1 MNHSVP
7 PPVDEYSKDRA
18 APLLTQL
25 QKLLHRG
32 VAQAARRHVRD
43 AQQTGIIVRI
53 KKQFEVGNEVADFF
67 AVEKTLATDEV
78 IKDLEGLQF
87 ARSGG
92 DFEFDVL
99 RKLIRYYME
108 ANKFKNGLRALRS
121 AAAYFPEHTLAP
133 EVAEEMSDVFNEL
146 YLNDGADI
154 MSPIESLGLFDEFK
168 ELTPSGEKGDT
179 MIRKLAD
186 RLAQVDLLGRAAELL
201 QRQVDFRLKGAEKA
215 QVGARLAAIRVLN
228 KEPELALDALQ
239 KSNVTGLPPLLVAER
254 LKLQARALIDLGRQT
269 EALEILKDDKS
280 READLL
286 RNEVFWKAKEWPE
299 SVSVLRRLVRSTEA
313 APGKPLNE
321 RQALFVLNLGVALA
335 LAGYDKGS
343 AKLLADYGSA
353 MDNTTLKDAF
363 RLIASPGATGLV
375 DFRSVAGKVKTVS
388 NFKSFMEGYKERLK
402 EGKLSQLN

>member
-1 MNHSVP
+1 M
-7 PPVDEYSKDRA
+7 PPV
-18 APLLTQL
+18 
-25 QKLLHRG
+25 
-32 VAQAARRHVRD
+32 
-43 AQQTGIIVRI
+43 
-53 KKQFEVGNEVADFF
+53 
-67 AVEKTLATDEV
+67 
-78 IKDLEGLQF
+78 
-87 ARSGG
+87 
-92 DFEFDVL
+92 
-99 RKLIRYYME
+99 E
-108 ANKFKNGLRALRS
+108 A
-121 AAAYFPEHTLAP
+121 
-133 EVAEEMSDVFNEL
+133 
-146 YLNDGADI
+146 
-154 MSPIESLGLFDEFK
+154 LGLFDEFK
-168 ELTPSGEKGDT
+168 ELTPSGEKGDM

-201 QRQVDFRLKGAEKA
+201 QRQIDFRLEGAEKA
-215 QVGARLAAIRVLN
+215 QVGARLATIRVLN

-239 KSNVTGLPPLLVAER
+239 KSNVAGLPPLLVAER
-254 LKLQARALIDLGRQT
+254 LKLQARALIDLDRQR

-313 APGKPLNE
+313 APGKPLDE

-388 NFKSFMEGYKERLK
+388 NFKSFMAGYKERLK